1 MRGEGA
7 GEETEGRERAEEG
20 GGSQTGR
27 LKKCKYTHYTT
38 LPIKE
43 EMC

>member
-7 GEETEGRERAEEG
+7 GEETEGRERAEE
-20 GGSQTGR
+20 GSQTGR